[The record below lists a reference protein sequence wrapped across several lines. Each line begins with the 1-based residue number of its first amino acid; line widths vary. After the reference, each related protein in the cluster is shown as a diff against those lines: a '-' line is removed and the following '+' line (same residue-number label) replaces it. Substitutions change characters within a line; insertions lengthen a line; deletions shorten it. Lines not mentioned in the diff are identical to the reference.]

1 MSEMPPPVVAEAVPD
16 GGWAPAAADATAEWQ
31 LDNGRARAGVE
42 DDASRFRV
50 ARATRLNTVVT
61 RGLWKEYRERF
72 DSAVAKDT
80 AAFFS
85 ASALSDEQRW
95 SIAGR
100 VETAIRRIASFTAW
114 YSVAARFFRRGFGAA
129 RFAGY
134 ATVAALTAAGF
145 LADGNVDIAVASFL
159 AGALAIALVERVA
172 RRLTRRW
179 PFDAIACIVALGVFT
194 VAFHDVVLLA
204 LTTIVPQSV
213 LPAWAVLEILFVR
226 VIFIAASG
234 TAVFAL
240 VLLCVIVLVHRVHS
254 WVTERKLR
262 LYPED
267 EIIQSLVAVLR
278 HIAVPDPHMVS
289 GAERGTVID
298 VLHWIGCRFENE
310 FLDRFARGDITT
322 DDWLRET
329 GAQLAAACRLQER
342 TVALS
347 EPRSLERVADYAS
360 RTLLRAARGEWSA
373 IDKAPAAAP
382 SPKRRLVDSLIDTG
396 KIAFPAAVGVIAYAG
411 ASSPMHVIPPA
422 IGENALFTGLLA
434 SVVALWS
441 VVDPH
446 SDHGISN
453 MSTIGD
459 MLKAKVN

>member
-1 MSEMPPPVVAEAVPD
+1 MPPPAMVEAVAD
-16 GGWAPAAADATAEWQ
+16 GGWAQTPADAAAGQAV
-31 LDNGRARAGVE
+31 GAGGGGAWVE
-42 DDASRFRV
+42 DDASRFRL
-50 ARATRLNTVVT
+50 ARANRLNTVVT
-61 RGLWKEYRERF
+61 RGLWNEYCERF
-72 DSAVAKDT
+72 DSAVTKDT

-85 ASALSDEQRW
+85 GSALSDEQRW

-100 VETAIRRIASFTAW
+100 VDTSIRRIASFTAW
-114 YSVAARFFRRGFGAA
+114 YSVGARFFRRGFGAA

-145 LADGNVDIAVASFL
+145 LTDGNVVIAVASLL
-159 AGALAIALVERVA
+159 AGVLALTLVERGA
-172 RRLTRRW
+172 RTLTRRW
-179 PFDAIACIVALGVFT
+179 PFDAIACIVALGIFT
-194 VAFHDVVLLA
+194 VAFHDVVLLV

-213 LPAWAVLEILFVR
+213 LSESDVLQILMVR
-226 VIFIAASG
+226 VVFITASG

-240 VLLCVIVLVHRVHS
+240 TLLCVIVMVHRLYS
-254 WVTERKLR
+254 WVTERRLR

-278 HIAVPDPHMVS
+278 HISAPDPHMVS
-289 GAERGTVID
+289 GAERGPVID
-298 VLHWIGCRFENE
+298 ALHWTGCRFENE
-310 FLDRFARGDITT
+310 FLDRFVRGDIAT

-342 TVALS
+342 IVALA

-373 IDKAPAAAP
+373 IEKAPATAP
-382 SPKRRLVDSLIDTG
+382 SPKRRLVDSLIDG
-396 KIAFPAAVGVIAYAG
+396 AKIAFPAVVGVVVYFAA
-411 ASSPMHVIPPA
+411 ASPMHVVPAA

-434 SVVALWS
+434 SIVALWS

-446 SDHGISN
+446 SDHGISSMN
-453 MSTIGD
+453 TIGD
-459 MLKAKVN
+459 MLKTKPK